1 MRRNRSY
8 IFFREAGELA
18 PDDGPIGGSGIPLIA
33 GRSLAVDRSL
43 WPYGLPFWLEGELP
57 ISLDRS
63 EPLRRLMIAQDT
75 GSAIVGPARG
85 DFYFGSGAEAGT
97 RAGLLRH
104 RPRFVVLRPKP
115 AP

>member
-1 MRRNRSY
+1 MRQNHSY
-8 IFFREAGELA
+8 IFFREAAELA
-18 PDDGPIGGSGIPLIA
+18 PDDGPIGGAGIPLVS

-43 WPYGLPFWLEGELP
+43 WAYGLPFWLEGQLP
-57 ISLDRS
+57 LTLDKA

-85 DFYFGSGAEAGT
+85 DFFFGSGPEAGT

-104 RPRFVVLRPKP
+104 ATRFVVLQPNSQP
-115 AP
+115 